1 MNLVLWAL
9 TGGIVGWL
17 AYSFLGLNESRG
29 MATSVI
35 IGALGGVVGGELLAP
50 VFNTGAAV
58 PEALSAATLLFAAL
72 AAAALLVIGNV
83 VHKRWGV

>member
-1 MNLVLWAL
+1 MNLALWVL
-9 TGGIVGWL
+9 TGGMVGWL

-35 IGALGGVVGGELLAP
+35 IGALGGVVGGKLLAP
-50 VFNTGAAV
+50 IFNAGAAV
-58 PEALSAATLLFAAL
+58 PEALSAATVLFAVV
-72 AAAALLVIGNV
+72 AAAALLVIGNM